1 MFAMQNKFRRLY
13 SVNFVIESQCIY
25 AIGKIVNLPPKSFVS
40 PSARLLFWLML
51 KEMLAKA
58 KLFLFCCIFTISHVF
73 TIYPYKECSHKLL
86 CLLGK

>member
-40 PSARLLFWLML
+40 PSARLLF
-51 KEMLAKA
+51 
-58 KLFLFCCIFTISHVF
+58 
-73 TIYPYKECSHKLL
+73 
-86 CLLGK
+86 